1 MSKELN
7 FGDGYDE
14 VKYLDNST
22 NFDLVLTTNGAAFNL
37 TQADEITVKIA
48 NDNGYIMSKDIDP
61 STITNPENGEFL
73 LPVDDSIMDVLTPD
87 DYYIEVWLKVN
98 PVTPVT
104 DDQSVTLTVDN
115 DSLEE
120 HQSIFPSTGLIG
132 FTIDDNI
139 DSETGEVIPVI
150 TFDQFEDQFD
160 DMMAQMQDTVSNV
173 KKGDKGDTGTGLEI
187 KDRVSSV
194 SNLPPTANEGDGY
207 FVGEELYVRVNNA
220 WKDCGTLRGPQGI
233 QGIQGIQG
241 PKGDQGLQ
249 GIQGPKGDQGI
260 QGIQGNTGTG
270 VSSTT
275 IQYQISSS
283 ATTAP
288 TGIWSNNIVTTTTT
302 NPYLWMKATLNYTDR
317 TTKVFYLV
325 SPKGD
330 KGDTGLTGPVG
341 PIGPRGPVGSGLA
354 VKGTVTDTSK
364 LPKIGNQEGYCYFVG
379 KNLYI
384 WDAGAW
390 KNCGDISQD
399 LSNYVTVTDLN
410 NGLSNKVTDNKDGT
424 EQLNGVRV
432 RPFNKLSDTI
442 GGRNLLINS
451 NFSSGLNQ
459 WYINPGDKKDCKA
472 TAATDSDGDTCIH
485 ITGTGNACGLYRGP
499 VKFNQNQITTGSV
512 LAKGTGAI
520 SLVGLEGRPA
530 SNFGTISTE
539 SYSKVSSTVQ
549 AGSNTNNFIVYF
561 NPVDG
566 VIDVYIKFVKLEI
579 GNMTTDWT
587 PAPEDLTN
595 QVSTLQTQVD
605 DSAVGT
611 NLLINTSILSTNGQT
626 ALQRTSATIDGVYS
640 RTDSYEQI
648 TTPTPDELYYRFV
661 APSTNNL
668 YGLTPGGTYTIS
680 GSASHTTGELNF
692 RAQYSTNGK
701 DWVPQEI
708 LSDLEIPV
716 SDGSVFTP
724 FSYTFTIPAKATGVY
739 FSLQNFGYT
748 TGSLFRFKNMKL
760 EKGSK
765 ATDWCPNPEDK
776 VNVADMRKPASDVAG
791 IEEVNAK
798 QDKIGY
804 TPADDAK
811 VVHSTVT
818 PLNSTDMNTVLTAGF
833 YSLNSGTNGMPNAD
847 AWTIYQVIPL
857 SYYNGVQLA
866 YGTNSTVLGMR
877 SWSIKSG
884 LYFTNWIQLADDSKV
899 VHSTDTSN
907 WQKQA
912 MFNPGSFLIDSTS
925 PTTDFATLLRS
936 KYNKAGVV
944 YIRESNGPSYAP
956 NVDAVVICEGNSWW
970 YAYGVTPSNQFVH
983 RQITST
989 KDTGWII
996 NADDSKVA
1004 HLSGANNFDT
1014 VPTVNNNPLLLA
1026 SSLPSDL
1033 ARTGQANTFSSLQT
1047 FSQGVKTLQ
1056 IGSYD
1061 DVNSLVNEGLYFNT
1075 NSSIKNGAGSL
1086 TTGYIQVMSG
1096 YDGFVRQIIYS
1107 DTDESLMCHR
1117 ISKNGGSSWSNW
1129 VQIINFDQIPNDVA
1143 MLDQPQTFTAQQTF
1157 SIAPIDKTTGHPYI
1171 TKDGVPAVPSTIA
1184 DTTKDANFTR
1194 KLQKSGIDVATKT
1207 DVSSAVNTATSNFS
1221 KHIEASKN
1229 NEDSAISDST
1239 KGNSNDI
1246 YYWTE
1251 G

>member
-104 DDQSVTLTVDN
+104 DDKSVTLTVDN

-207 FVGEELYVRVNNA
+207 LVDEELYVRVNNT

-241 PKGDQGLQ
+241 PKGDQGIQ
-249 GIQGPKGDQGI
+249 GIQGPKGNQGI

-302 NPYLWMKATLNYTDR
+302 NPYLWMKATLNYTDH

-341 PIGPRGPVGSGLA
+341 PIGPQGPVGSGLV
-354 VKGTVTDTSK
+354 VKGTVNNASQ
-364 LPKIGNQEGYCYFVG
+364 LPKSGNQDGYCYFIG
-379 KNLYI
+379 TDLYV

-390 KNCGDISQD
+390 KNCGSVSPD

-410 NGLSNKVTDNKDGT
+410 NGLSNKVTDNKNGT
-424 EQLNGVRV
+424 EQLNGVQV
-432 RPFNKLSDTI
+432 QPYNKLSDTI
-442 GGRNLLINS
+442 GGHNLLIGTS
-451 NFSSGLNQ
+451 DFTGWTLSGGTTQ
-459 WYINPGDKKDCKA
+459 G
-472 TAATDSDGDTCIH
+472 ATDGLTYAH
-485 ITGTGNACGLYRGP
+485 LFGNTSAVAP
-499 VKFNQNQITTGSV
+499 NFT
-512 LAKGTGAI
+512 LAKSTTYTVSFDALGYKSGTTQIYIGYSEDSKGNIIASDYVNATLNAFDGASVRV
-520 SLVGLEGRPA
+520 SLTFTTP
-530 SNFGTISTE
+530 SSFTKTNFNIGCGYPYYATGGST
-539 SYSKVSSTVQ
+539 
-549 AGSNTNNFIVYF
+549 
-561 NPVDG
+561 
-566 VIDVYIKFVKLEI
+566 YIRHVKLEK
-579 GNMTTDWT
+579 GSVATDWT
-587 PAPEDLTN
+587 PAPEDKQDKIGYTPADDSKVAHSAD
-595 QVSTLQTQVD
+595 VSTSVYRENLPKNTDLNTLTQEGIYNFGTSLVNFI
-605 DSAVGT
+605 DSDSHWGT
-611 NLLINTSILSTNGQT
+611 IQVINKSGVVVQYAICTSRAGNQIYF
-626 ALQRTSATIDGVYS
+626 RT
-640 RTDSYEQI
+640 Q
-648 TTPTPDELYYRFV
+648 
-661 APSTNNL
+661 
-668 YGLTPGGTYTIS
+668 S
-680 GSASHTTGELNF
+680 G
-692 RAQYSTNGK
+692 
-701 DWVPQEI
+701 
-708 LSDLEIPV
+708 
-716 SDGSVFTP
+716 
-724 FSYTFTIPAKATGVY
+724 IPAKWVPWTMVSA
-739 FSLQNFGYT
+739 FGMDNYVT
-748 TGSLFRFKNMKL
+748 LPNGEQIKPADD
-760 EKGSK
+760 SK
-765 ATDWCPNPEDK
+765 
-776 VNVADMRKPASDVAG
+776 VVHSSDMRKPASDVAG

-804 TPADDAK
+804 TPADDSK
-811 VVHSTVT
+811 VLHSTVT
-818 PLNSTDMNTVLTAGF
+818 QLNSTDMNTIFTAGF
-833 YSLNSGTNGMPNAD
+833 YQLNSGTNGMPNAD
-847 AWTIYQVIPL
+847 AWTIYQVIKL
-857 SYYNGVQLA
+857 SGQNGVQLA
-866 YGTNSTVLGMR
+866 YGTNNAILGMR
-877 SWSIKSG
+877 AWHNG
-884 LYFTNWIQLADDSKV
+884 NYFTNWVQLADDSKV
-899 VHSTDTSN
+899 V
-907 WQKQA
+907 
-912 MFNPGSFLIDSTS
+912 
-925 PTTDFATLLRS
+925 
-936 KYNKAGVV
+936 
-944 YIRESNGPSYAP
+944 
-956 NVDAVVICEGNSWW
+956 
-970 YAYGVTPSNQFVH
+970 
-983 RQITST
+983 
-989 KDTGWII
+989 
-996 NADDSKVA
+996 

-1014 VPTVNNNPLLLA
+1014 VPTVKNNPLLLA

-1033 ARTGQANTFSSLQT
+1033 ARTGQANTFSPLQT
-1047 FSQGVKTLQ
+1047 FSKGVKTLQ

-1096 YDGFVRQIIYS
+1096 GGEIVRQIMYS
-1107 DTDESLMCHR
+1107 DTDGGVIYDRTSQ
-1117 ISKNGGSSWSNW
+1117 NGGSSWSNW
-1129 VQIINFDQIPNDVA
+1129 VQILTWDQIPSDFVQT
-1143 MLDQPQTFTAQQTF
+1143 DTPQTFTAQQTF
-1157 SIAPIDKTTGHPYI
+1157 SIAPIDKTTGNPYI
-1171 TKDGVPAVPSTIA
+1171 TKDGVPAVPSTLA
-1184 DTTKDANFTR
+1184 DTTKDANFTA
-1194 KLQKSGIDVATKT
+1194 KLQKSGSDVVTQANW
-1207 DVSSAVNTATSNFS
+1207 V
-1221 KHIEASKN
+1221 E
-1229 NEDSAISDST
+1229 SDSDT
-1239 KGNSNDI
+1239 NALSSSKSD
-1246 YYWTE
+1246 TE
-1251 G
+1251 GFYYTKEAD